1 VDVAGGFGP
10 GRISLLLR
18 EVNPAQITVRK
29 YGATVFLD
37 QWVNVA
43 CAARPINPRDE
54 LSPDKVTFMR
64 KNAAYLR
71 GEPWDGRRFG
81 LRAVRPMGTGEVI
94 YKANLDDV
102 PLVSRGD
109 TLTLVYQGRNVRLRT
124 QVEALADGGLGD
136 MIPVRNPDSK
146 REVVA
151 EIRDA
156 ETVWCARR
164 AEFPRSQVMKLYPY
178 AALTLLTPGRCAAS
192 SAATADPVLTPPVV
206 EAPAPRLSGS
216 LLTPPTPAT
225 STATPR
231 AQRGRRGHRQWS
243 SRQGQP
249 TSRPTA
255 DRTSAWRWHHQLV
268 GKTTPILPSGQPGHG
283 RKSRH
288 AEDRRQ
294 LGHPSRA
301 RRDQRESNCRP
312 PWPRAC
318 ARYPGGLLGRGRA
331 RGQGQQRDPGAR
343 GARAGARSGNHP
355 ATPSP
360 PRTWP
365 TQDRVL
371 GQGVLADKQRPGWMT
386 RFWTTSGRSSLL
398 QGEGPCLPF
407 PPPPPRAPASRPA
420 WRP

>member
-1 VDVAGGFGP
+1 MTCMQRRMAMDRLGHFAPALAALGTAAMLLTLLLLTVAHAGTMQASWRLAVAPAAVTQTDTVLLGDIARPVGDLPEEHWRTLAATPLWAAPARDGEQQNITRGKVESLLRYHLRDLAQLCVVSGPLVVQRGGRLLDEAALRALVSESLTARVSGMRGEVSLRDFRLPSQVFLADSQNTLAVDVAGGFGP

-136 MIPVRNPDSK
+136 MIPVRNTDSK

-156 ETVWCARR
+156 ETV
-164 AEFPRSQVMKLYPY
+164 
-178 AALTLLTPGRCAAS
+178 
-192 SAATADPVLTPPVV
+192 VV
-206 EAPAPRLSGS
+206 R
-216 LLTPPTPAT
+216 
-225 STATPR
+225 
-231 AQRGRRGHRQWS
+231 
-243 SRQGQP
+243 
-249 TSRPTA
+249 
-255 DRTSAWRWHHQLV
+255 
-268 GKTTPILPSGQPGHG
+268 
-283 RKSRH
+283 
-288 AEDRRQ
+288 
-294 LGHPSRA
+294 
-301 RRDQRESNCRP
+301 
-312 PWPRAC
+312 
-318 ARYPGGLLGRGRA
+318 
-331 RGQGQQRDPGAR
+331 
-343 GARAGARSGNHP
+343 
-355 ATPSP
+355 
-360 PRTWP
+360 
-365 TQDRVL
+365 
-371 GQGVLADKQRPGWMT
+371 
-386 RFWTTSGRSSLL
+386 
-398 QGEGPCLPF
+398 
-407 PPPPPRAPASRPA
+407 
-420 WRP
+420 